1 MTNETGVTGKLGP
14 KDSVNHRWSLDFMP
28 GATEDFPS
36 VTGMS
41 DMIGRNGE
49 EDRERVARRR
59 CCDNLGRR

>member
-1 MTNETGVTGKLGP
+1 
-14 KDSVNHRWSLDFMP
+14 MP

-41 DMIGRNGE
+41 DGRNGE